1 MRFKIEGNNING
13 SNKNTMIIEEDPNVH
28 NSMSDDSKDFKLN
41 LMNYD

>member
-1 MRFKIEGNNING
+1 MRFKIESNNNDI
-13 SNKNTMIIEEDPNVH
+13 SNKNTMIIEEDHNVH